1 MRVVQPWI
9 RSQSWA
15 PALAGAP
22 GGKEL
27 CWGATWGKNLP
38 GPAALSPLSLPVL
51 GFACWC
57 LLLLWLEQLLGW
69 IGAWA
74 SASSSIP
81 RDLGVAAAL
90 GQGEGARPCLTV
102 EEHQISPYGC
112 GNPGSYCPAAAW
124 AGSGHAPPSVP
135 LASPPSAPPGG
146 LSDVASSLA
155 KPPSRSDQ
163 CLRCA
168 PRRLLPLPARGSLC
182 AAAAA
187 TRGRRTG
194 SCFPA
199 LAEMLR
205 CPGRTGREQ
214 SLRGERPTARNGD
227 GGVQHAARLRN
238 PGADGGRLPRP
249 HDERLLLRER
259 DPAQQQ
265 HPRPRGLAG
274 GHAQSLRVCLPGPGL
289 DLLPLLSDSRLR
301 GQGAAGAP
309 QPPGEGW
316 AAFHELPEDDRG
328 TQALHPAALWLPLR
342 VPGLPGHAGD
352 FCFLLYSR
360 RGAGREVPAL
370 GAHHAGHSFPL
381 YPLLAVVFGE
391 IWEEDGSDLGPGADH
406 PGPGG
411 HHPGEPQL
419 PGLRPPDGGGRLQLG
434 RALPPALFCR
444 LPHRRLHV
452 QPHRRP
458 RPEAS
463 HGPGPNHPAAH
474 RHNHLLPPSHQRGA
488 EEADED
494 GAGGDGASGAAWQ
507 LRPPPGLNRVAS
519 CECPSPWSGAGMCC
533 PLPPR
538 CFQPRCLQIDE
549 RARAFEQRGNTPL
562 AGVLKSRSRHE
573 LRSNYVPWAR
583 GVG

>member
-1 MRVVQPWI
+1 MLPGARGDAEVPGPDREGAVPQGRASHGEEKPGLPLCRKLCYAIGGIPYQMTGNALGFFLQIFLLDVVQLEPFHASLILFLGRAWDAVTDPAVGFLVSKSPRRKYGKLIPWI
-9 RSQSWA
+9 ACSMPFGVLCYCMMWST
-15 PALAGAP
+15 LADGAP
-22 GGKEL
+22 V
-27 CWGATWGKNLP
+27 
-38 GPAALSPLSLPVL
+38 SLK
-51 GFACWC
+51 F
-57 LLLLWLEQLLGW
+57 LW
-69 IGAWA
+69 
-74 SASSSIP
+74 
-81 RDLGVAAAL
+81 
-90 GQGEGARPCLTV
+90 
-102 EEHQISPYGC
+102 
-112 GNPGSYCPAAAW
+112 
-124 AGSGHAPPSVP
+124 
-135 LASPPSAPPGG
+135 
-146 LSDVASSLA
+146 
-155 KPPSRSDQ
+155 
-163 CLRCA
+163 
-168 PRRLLPLPARGSLC
+168 
-182 AAAAA
+182 
-187 TRGRRTG
+187 
-194 SCFPA
+194 
-199 LAEMLR
+199 
-205 CPGRTGREQ
+205 
-214 SLRGERPTARNGD
+214 NGD